1 MKNSSLIILMLLVF
15 QISGQT
21 NLSAK
26 DAVFRALVNNYQVQ
40 ISHLQVDIAT
50 KQNSWGEAGL
60 FPTVTLGAG
69 FGASLQ
75 DNSKNPFTFIPGI
88 ISNTSINPNL
98 SANWN
103 LFSGFRVRIS
113 KERLGI
119 LEDQSKGNSLVLI
132 ENTTQD
138 VVKAYYSAQLQKER
152 MLLFQKTMK
161 ISAQRNRLY
170 ELKEKY
176 ASSSSLELLQFKN
189 QYLTDSTNYLLQE
202 ISYNNSLRNL
212 LILMNDSTL
221 QVDALS
227 LSDSLSFD
235 FPLLDREQVL
245 QQLLSSNQNL
255 KNQYLS
261 LELQQKQTELAKSFL
276 YPTITFTGSVAP
288 SYAWLRNLNDPT
300 FKKHTEVLN
309 YSGTIN
315 VRYTL
320 FDNWKNMRA
329 VEVSK
334 IQTEISLLNQK
345 SLEQRL
351 VTTMENLLE
360 VYQLRSNLLTIS
372 EENLTYATKAW
383 ELAQRRFE
391 MGSINSVD
399 LTTFQRNFETTL
411 IQHYENQYNKL
422 ETYLEIYKMIGN
434 LGLDFME

>member
-1 MKNSSLIILMLLVF
+1 MKNSSLILLSLLVF
-15 QISGQT
+15 QVAGQT
-21 NLSAK
+21 ELSAK

-60 FPTVTLGAG
+60 FPTVTLSAG
-69 FGASLQ
+69 FGTSLQ
-75 DNSKNPFTFIPGI
+75 DNSKNPFTFIPGLI
-88 ISNTSINPNL
+88 GNTSINPNL

-113 KERLGI
+113 KERLGL
-119 LEDQSKGNSLVLI
+119 LEEQSKGNSLVLI

-161 ISAQRNRLY
+161 ISAQRKRLY

-176 ASSSSLELLQFKN
+176 ASSGSLEMMQFKN

-202 ISYNNSLRNL
+202 ISYNNSIRNL

-221 QVDALS
+221 QYNS
-227 LSDSLSFD
+227 LVLTDSLSFD
-235 FPLLDREQVL
+235 FPLLDKEQIL
-245 QQLLSSNQNL
+245 QQLISNNQNL

-276 YPTITFTGSVAP
+276 YPTISLSGSIAP
-288 SYAWLRNLNDPT
+288 NYAWIRNLNDPT

-309 YSGTIN
+309 YAGNIN
-315 VRYTL
+315 LRYNL

-329 VEVSK
+329 IEVSK
-334 IQTEISLLNQK
+334 IQVSIAEMNKESVQ
-345 SLEQRL
+345 QRL
-351 VTTMENLLE
+351 INTMENLLE
-360 VYQLRSNLLTIS
+360 VYQLRSNLLAIS
-372 EENLTYATKAW
+372 EENLLYATKAW

-391 MGSINSVD
+391 TGSINSVD
-399 LTTFQRNFETTL
+399 LSTFQRNFESTL

-434 LGLDFME
+434 LGLDFVD